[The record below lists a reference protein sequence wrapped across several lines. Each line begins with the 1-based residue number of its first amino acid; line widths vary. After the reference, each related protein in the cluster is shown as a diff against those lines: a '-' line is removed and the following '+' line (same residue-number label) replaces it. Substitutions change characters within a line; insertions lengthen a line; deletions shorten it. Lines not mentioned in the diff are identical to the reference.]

1 MIRLNDL
8 AATPELLVALDVD
21 GTLAPL
27 HDQPMQVR
35 MAPEARAAV
44 HRLAGLPATSVALVS
59 GRTLHDLRIITEHDD
74 DSPLL
79 LAGSHGAEFWLPG
92 RGEVARTDDPSDL
105 ALRDVLRDRAEA
117 LVTDLDGA
125 WIEPKTFGF
134 AVHTRLASEA
144 DGATADRLIDDL
156 TNGAAPDWR
165 RRTGHD
171 IVEYSFRTEG
181 KDSAVQVLREHT
193 RATAVFFAGDDVTD
207 EDALG
212 SLDGPDLGVLVG
224 DRPIHAHLRVDDI
237 AAMARLLDR
246 LADLR
251 EAHQAGEQA
260 EASRLFRVTL
270 N

>member
-59 GRTLHDLRIITEHDD
+59 GRTLHDVRIITEHD

-156 TNGAAPDWR
+156 TKGAAPTGGAALVTTSSSTRFAPRAKTR
-165 RRTGHD
+165 RCRSCAS
-171 IVEYSFRTEG
+171 IRARPRCS
-181 KDSAVQVLREHT
+181 S
-193 RATAVFFAGDDVTD
+193 RATTSPTKTPWAVWTGQISTCWSATGRPMPTC
-207 EDALG
+207 G
-212 SLDGPDLGVLVG
+212 STTSPRWRACSTG
-224 DRPIHAHLRVDDI
+224 
-237 AAMARLLDR
+237 
-246 LADLR
+246 
-251 EAHQAGEQA
+251 
-260 EASRLFRVTL
+260 
-270 N
+270 